1 MQESIS
7 LVDILNELREIK
19 KRIERIEDAI
29 EDLADSILTPEEEKL
44 LREVE
49 EKIKKG
55 DFSDFI
61 PVEKLDEVL
70 K

>member
-29 EDLADSILTPEEEKL
+29 EELVDSILTPEEEKL

-49 EKIKKG
+49 DKIKKRR
-55 DFSDFI
+55 F
-61 PVEKLDEVL
+61 
-70 K
+70 

>member
-7 LVDILNELREIK
+7 LIDILNELREIK

-29 EDLADSILTPEEEKL
+29 EDLADSILTPDEQELIRKHKEA
-44 LREVE
+44 
-49 EKIKKG
+49 IKKG

-61 PVEKLDEVL
+61 PIEKLDEVL

>member
-29 EDLADSILTPEEEKL
+29 EELVDSILTPEEEKL

-49 EKIKKG
+49 DKIKKG

-61 PVEKLDEVL
+61 PIEKLDKVL